1 MIVMLSGP
9 DKRIGF
15 SKDVKKFLNKE
26 LKNCNSSGHSSITY
40 LITYLSIASAS
51 SISSSKSANAI
62 SGSIIQNSAACLV
75 VLEFSALNVGPKV

>member
-26 LKNCNSSGHSSITY
+26 LKNYIENNIFPEY
-40 LITYLSIASAS
+40 ERIVILW
-51 SISSSKSANAI
+51 
-62 SGSIIQNSAACLV
+62 
-75 VLEFSALNVGPKV
+75 